1 MKSVSPK
8 YGRLTPLAYPAVG
21 LALGLADPWLGQ
33 LARQAGVR
41 PGVATAV
48 SVNLLLPLAAV
59 GLAFARPRVA
69 AALLG
74 AVALTAGFVAG
85 LAVQYP
91 PAVRGGSVL
100 DVLESAPPVL
110 VLACLGYAALGA
122 VTALLVRFW
131 RRAGATG
138 RTP

>member
-1 MKSVSPK
+1 MTSVPPK
-8 YGRLTPLAYPAVG
+8 FGRLVFLAYPAVG

-33 LARQAGVR
+33 LARQAGIR

-59 GLAFARPRVA
+59 GLALARPRVA

-85 LAVQYP
+85 LAIQYP

-100 DVLESAPPVL
+100 DVLESVPPVL
-110 VLACLGYAALGA
+110 VVAGVGYAVLGA
-122 VTALLVRFW
+122 VTALLVRLW
-131 RRAGATG
+131 RRAGAAG